1 MFGIMYS
8 VHAVSYACVSAS
20 SWSLECIYRLYLR
33 VSSSNEGPPFFAMCG
48 VPQQEE
54 FASKTLQENSGN
66 FSLLPGCSGN
76 EPSACVS
83 ASCSLT
89 EQCAQDPLVEDGPTA
104 GRGCFYWVFL
114 PSSAFLL
121 KLRNRLSLMSR
132 RMNGAPPTPSRWIPV
147 HPPDS

>member
-1 MFGIMYS
+1 MRVCLPLPGHS
-8 VHAVSYACVSAS
+8 SAS
-20 SWSLECIYRLYLR
+20 TGCTSGSAAPTKAHHSSLCVAYRY
-33 VSSSNEGPPFFAMCG
+33 
-48 VPQQEE
+48 PQQEE

-83 ASCSLT
+83 ASRSLT

-132 RMNGAPPTPSRWIPV
+132 WMNGAPPTPSRWIPV